1 MDSRTIGPWIAAV
14 AAALMACSTGDDSRE
29 SASAPVTTTMM
40 PVTTGDGETTP
51 TSTGEAPTTT
61 TGASASESGTTG
73 ADPTTGTST
82 GGLEGSS
89 SGDGPKL
96 DIGADSE
103 GPGCTPDD
111 TCCQEPG
118 FIPPH
123 TLLETFLAAYPA
135 ANMPKSDEELVVFE
149 PVADGHMMAFSMENV
164 GDEFI
169 DPTKGGVIEANILAG
184 RAYSRMFAEAAV
196 PADATVLEVRED
208 PVVIETLGN
217 GDNGC
222 IGVGWAWGSILFS
235 AADKSI
241 GELVFLYVG
250 HCFEGDAEA
259 FFYSEESVELC
270 PPPG

>member
-1 MDSRTIGPWIAAV
+1 MDGRSTAV
-14 AAALMACSTGDDSRE
+14 AAWIVACVAACGGGDEGRDSATASLTST
-29 SASAPVTTTMM
+29 APM
-40 PVTTGDGETTP
+40 TTGGVETTP
-51 TSTGEAPTTT
+51 TGTDGSSTTSGGTSSGE
-61 TGASASESGTTG
+61 TGGITG
-73 ADPTTGTST
+73 DGTST
-82 GGLEGSS
+82 GGVEGSS
-89 SGDGPKL
+89 SSGGEGPKL
-96 DIGADSE
+96 DIGVDSE
-103 GPGCTPDD
+103 SGGCTPDD

-118 FIPPH
+118 FVPPH

-208 PVVIETLGN
+208 PVVIEMLGN
-217 GDNGC
+217 GDDGC
-222 IGVGWAWGSILFS
+222 TGVGWAWGSIIFT